1 MSAHIINEFGSITIS
16 EQVITDIAS
25 NVAMESYGI
34 VGLVNATTTNA
45 ILTLL
50 KKENLSKGVTIKI
63 ENNKI
68 TIDLSVILE
77 HGVQISVVSEN
88 IIETVKFN
96 VEEKTGIKV
105 DKVNI
110 LIRDIR
116 LQDQEDL

>member
-1 MSAHIINEFGSITIS
+1 MSAHIINEFGSITVS
-16 EQVITDIAS
+16 DQVITNIAS

-34 VGLVNATTTNA
+34 VGLVNANTTNT

-50 KKENLSKGVTIKI
+50 KKDNLSKGVTVTI

-110 LIRDIR
+110 LVRDIR
-116 LQDQEDL
+116 LQDQEEV